1 MGALRDRL
9 TWDEGRGALAD
20 GPRRYLMMRPD
31 VLMGAVAALDGSA
44 RVAWLQA
51 WADSTARHGAASLK
65 AYAEAVAFDADALMA
80 ATVQA
85 AADLGWGAW
94 QLARH
99 GHELHLTVTGS
110 PFVDGWHAAC
120 PEAAS
125 IAVCAPVR
133 GMLQAL
139 AGYMLPGRP
148 LAVVELDCAATH
160 ARPGPAAC
168 RFIARAADAG
178 AA

>member
-9 TWDEGRGALAD
+9 TWDEGRGALHD

-31 VLMGAVAALDGSA
+31 VLMGAVAAMDDAA
-44 RVAWLQA
+44 RNAWLQA
-51 WADSTARHGAASLK
+51 WADSTASHGGGSLK

-94 QLARH
+94 QLVRD
-99 GHELHLTVTGS
+99 GDTLSLTVTAS
-110 PFVDGWHAAC
+110 PFVDGWQAAATQ
-120 PEAAS
+120 PATAP
-125 IAVCAPVR
+125 VCAPVR

-139 AGYMLPGRP
+139 TALVLRGGP
-148 LAVVELDCAATH
+148 VVVTETDCAAMH
-160 ARPGPAAC
+160 ATRHSACC
-168 RFIARAADAG
+168 RFTARFATGGSA
-178 AA
+178 

>member
-9 TWDEGRGALAD
+9 MWDEGRGALHD

-31 VLMGAVAALDGSA
+31 VLMGAVVAMDEPA
-44 RVAWLQA
+44 RGAWLQA
-51 WADSTARHGAASLK
+51 WADSTARHGGGSLK

-94 QLARH
+94 QLVQEGEA
-99 GHELHLTVTGS
+99 LSLTLSAS
-110 PFVDGWHAAC
+110 PFVDGWQAAT
-120 PEAAS
+120 PQPATAP
-125 IAVCAPVR
+125 VCAPVR

-139 AGYMLPGRP
+139 ATLVLRDGPV
-148 LAVVELDCAATH
+148 AVTETDCAATH
-160 ARPGPAAC
+160 AVRQGACC
-168 RFIARAADAG
+168 RFIARTTQADA
-178 AA
+178 A